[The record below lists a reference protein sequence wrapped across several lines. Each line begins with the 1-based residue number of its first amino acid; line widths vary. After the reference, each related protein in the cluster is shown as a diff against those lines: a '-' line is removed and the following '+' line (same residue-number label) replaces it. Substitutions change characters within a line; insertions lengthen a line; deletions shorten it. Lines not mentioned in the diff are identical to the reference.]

1 MLLVMRL
8 LRSVFLI
15 VNFGFSIKVL
25 YKIRARVLFRL
36 YGVIKSNEFTIVLI
50 NSGSGNNRT
59 TEITTGILDN
69 VLRIASVRFCIDIET
84 VIVVPTFGD
93 QTVDVRIL
101 LRSRPKVCKTIMNP
115 GVKFLDLFNL
125 KNTLETEWKRQ

>member
-93 QTVDVRIL
+93 QTVDMRIL
-101 LRSRPKVCKTIMNP
+101 FEVTTKSM
-115 GVKFLDLFNL
+115 
-125 KNTLETEWKRQ
+125 